1 MPEWLT
7 IILALGGSALI
18 TGLVGFILQRT
29 LYKKADERDR
39 KKAAAEAEEIAEKQE
54 LEVLRDEKIRKERV
68 SDLQEAIKPISDK
81 IDKIDA
87 KLGATAEGTLASL
100 RNDILTLYYKCCEK
114 GYRNDYDYL
123 NIHDMYDAYQE
134 LDGNSFIADIMDRFD
149 RLPVKENTVPTKV
162 ISRSSTRKSKTE
174 EKELVDAE

>member
-7 IILALGGSALI
+7 ILLALGGSALI
-18 TGLVGFILQRT
+18 TGIVGFILQRT
-29 LYKKADERDR
+29 IYKRAEERDK
-39 KKAAAEAEEIAEKQE
+39 KKAAREATEAAEKQE
-54 LEVLRDEKIRKERV
+54 LETLRDEKIRKERI
-68 SDLQEAIKPISDK
+68 SDLQEALKPVSEK

-134 LDGNSFIADIMDRFD
+134 LDGNSFISDIMDRFD

-162 ISRSSTRKSKTE
+162 ISRASTKKSKTE
-174 EKELVDAE
+174 DRELVDA